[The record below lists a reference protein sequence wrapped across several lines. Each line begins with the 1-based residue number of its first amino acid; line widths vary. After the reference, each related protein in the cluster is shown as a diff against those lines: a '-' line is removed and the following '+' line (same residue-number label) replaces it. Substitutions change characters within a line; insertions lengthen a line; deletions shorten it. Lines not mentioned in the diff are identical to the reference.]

1 MSGIFGKK
9 QVLLATLIVA
19 LGLAVYLN
27 YYFANKAPTG
37 PDRDRHLVERIKT
50 SGRRQYVG
58 NPSTVSGGDTSTT
71 EDPSDYFVQ
80 ARLNRENARQEQLD
94 IVKDMMNDVKA
105 TDEIKKQA
113 ADKVEAVTKAIEQ
126 ESKIESLIKAKGF
139 TDCVVYIEDKNCQIV
154 VRSEGLQM
162 QDTVQ
167 ITEIVTSQSDITAQN
182 INIVPVK

>member
-1 MSGIFGKK
+1 M
-9 QVLLATLIVA
+9 
-19 LGLAVYLN
+19 
-27 YYFANKAPTG
+27 
-37 PDRDRHLVERIKT
+37 
-50 SGRRQYVG
+50 
-58 NPSTVSGGDTSTT
+58 SGGDTSTT
-71 EDPSDYFVQ
+71 EDPSDYFVP
-80 ARLNRENARQEQLD
+80 ARSTGRMPGRSSSD

>member
-1 MSGIFGKK
+1 M
-9 QVLLATLIVA
+9 
-19 LGLAVYLN
+19 
-27 YYFANKAPTG
+27 
-37 PDRDRHLVERIKT
+37 
-50 SGRRQYVG
+50 
-58 NPSTVSGGDTSTT
+58 SGGDTSTT